1 MAKILSLI
9 RPISLCQNVKITAI
23 ADNNSYVKSS
33 VKISPHQRVNMKN
46 ALVVFAAG
54 CLGALIQCVAMW
66 LFSRYGITHSLNV
79 SLQGSIA
86 PAWMYPRI
94 VWGGL
99 WGFLFLLPI
108 LSGSVFARSL
118 VIALIPAGVQL
129 FVIYPFYE
137 GKGVAGL
144 SLGLLT
150 PFLVLFFYWVWAL
163 ATGITLKLAK

>member
-1 MAKILSLI
+1 
-9 RPISLCQNVKITAI
+9 
-23 ADNNSYVKSS
+23 
-33 VKISPHQRVNMKN
+33 MKN

-54 CLGALIQCVAMW
+54 CLGALIQSLVMW

-79 SLQGSIA
+79 HLSSSMS
-86 PAWMYPRI
+86 PAWIYPHI

-108 LSGSVFARSL
+108 LSSSIFARSF

-137 GKGVAGL
+137 GKGFAGL
-144 SLGLLT
+144 SMGLLT
-150 PFLVLFFYWVWAL
+150 PFLVLFYWWVWSF
-163 ATGITLKLAK
+163 ATTITLKLAK

>member
-1 MAKILSLI
+1 
-9 RPISLCQNVKITAI
+9 
-23 ADNNSYVKSS
+23 
-33 VKISPHQRVNMKN
+33 MKN

-54 CLGALIQCVAMW
+54 CLGALIQCLVMW
-66 LFSRYGITHSLNV
+66 LFTRYGITHSLGV
-79 SLQGSIA
+79 SLSGSIA

-108 LSGSVFARSL
+108 LTNSIFVRSFVL
-118 VIALIPAGVQL
+118 ALIPAGVQL
-129 FVIYPFYE
+129 FVIYPFYD

-150 PFLVLFFYWVWAL
+150 PFLVLFFWWMWSL
-163 ATGITLKLAK
+163 ATSITLKLAK